1 LIELSVRPTCNSF
14 PILSGQIFRPYFR
27 RVNFRRFVPA
37 FRLSP
42 QLLVKLWARRSFDPK
57 GVRSWDFD
65 RWKPNV
71 FFLGFY
77 CYDTQYEVLQVEAV
91 DGRERGSVAVFPR
104 IVLPA

>member
-1 LIELSVRPTCNSF
+1 MVIFFAHIFAGLIFAV
-14 PILSGQIFRPYFR
+14 
-27 RVNFRRFVPA
+27 FVPA

-42 QLLVKLWARRSFDPK
+42 QLLTKLWARRSFDPK